1 MKSIRVFW
9 AGICVLALAG
19 AILVGLAL
27 DARGLTRQ
35 LPDDPLFVPSATF
48 LQYASLGYHT
58 MVADLMWIR
67 ATQKF
72 GKDITTKKEREKRH
86 KFLFPFLDLA
96 VSLDPRFIDAYRFGG
111 LLLTV
116 VKQYDNAIALYEKGY
131 AANPDRWEMPHDL
144 GRLYY
149 LDLNDNDKAIYWWG
163 IADSLP
169 GRPGYVA
176 RILPRL
182 YLQAGQREIAIE
194 LWLELLNV
202 TDNSTFRG
210 IIKDE
215 LEKLGVKVR

>member
-1 MKSIRVFW
+1 MKSVRVFW
-9 AGICVLALAG
+9 AGMCVVALAG
-19 AILVGLAL
+19 AILVGRAL

-67 ATQKF
+67 ATQYF
-72 GKDITTKKEREKRH
+72 GKELYVKKEREDKY

-111 LLLTV
+111 LLLATV
-116 VKQYDNAIALYEKGY
+116 RQYDNAIALYEKGY
-131 AANPDRWEMPHDL
+131 AANPYRWEMPHDL

-149 LDLNDNDKAIYWWG
+149 LDLKDNDKALYWWN

-176 RILPRL
+176 RFLPRL
-182 YLQAGQREIAIE
+182 HLQAGQREIAIE

-202 TDNSTFRG
+202 TDNPRFRA
-210 IIKDE
+210 IILEE